1 MKKINW
7 NKIKSTIKNYRLG
20 NYLREFS
27 IVTGGVL
34 VTFLGSAWISENARQ
49 KEVSETMLLIAKEL
63 RDNQKSL
70 QSIKRL
76 TDDEVHISSL
86 LAENKMEITAI
97 PKDTLFRYDHF
108 FSNLAVFRYRKDALE
123 VLKNS
128 SLMQYI
134 PDKQM
139 LQEILQT
146 YYQLEEARD
155 DVNAYYSI
163 KKDILYKIILSQ
175 SREDLLEDKE
185 TDYYDNI
192 ASLMETP
199 LFLSFV
205 VIVPNFIQ
213 WKELTVLDQQLTK
226 QINTLEKRYSFQLE

>member
-7 NKIKSTIKNYRLG
+7 NSIKSTIKKYRLG

-34 VTFLGSAWISENARQ
+34 VTFLGSGWISENTRQ
-49 KEVSETMLLIAKEL
+49 KEVNETMLLIAKEL
-63 RDNQKSL
+63 SDNQKSL
-70 QSIKRL
+70 RSIKRL

-86 LAENKMEITAI
+86 LAENKMKITAI
-97 PKDTLFRYDHF
+97 PKDTLFRYGHF
-108 FSNLAVFRYRKDALE
+108 FSNLTIFRYKKDALE

-155 DVNAYYSI
+155 NVNNYYSL
-163 KKDILYKIILSQ
+163 KKDILYKIIFNQ
-175 SREDLLEDKE
+175 SREDLLDGKE
-185 TDYYDNI
+185 LDYYENM

-199 LFLSFV
+199 LFLSLV
-205 VIVPNFIQ
+205 VIVPNFTN
-213 WKELTVLDQQLTK
+213 WEELGVLDQQLTK
-226 QINTLEKRYSFQLE
+226 QIKTLEKRYSFQLE

>member
-34 VTFLGSAWISENARQ
+34 VTFLGSGWISENARQ
-49 KEVSETMLLIAKEL
+49 KEVNETMLLIAKEL
-63 RDNQKSL
+63 SNNQKSL

-97 PKDTLFRYDHF
+97 PKDTLFRYGHF
-108 FSNLAVFRYRKDALE
+108 FSNLAIFRYRKDALE

-146 YYQLEEARD
+146 YYQLEEVRD
-155 DVNAYYSI
+155 DVNTYYSL
-163 KKDILYKIILSQ
+163 KKDILSKIIFNQ
-175 SREDLLEDKE
+175 SREDLLNDKE
-185 TDYYDNI
+185 PDYYENME
-192 ASLMETP
+192 SLMETP

-205 VIVPNFIQ
+205 VIVPNFTN
-213 WKELTVLDQQLTK
+213 WEELTVLDQQLTK
-226 QINTLEKRYSFQLE
+226 QIKTLEKRYSFQIE